1 MRKLF
6 ARVLSATTTLAL
18 LLFCEPAS
26 AAELTFVPSGETEAE
41 PYLLEK
47 PASIETGKRYPL
59 IVYLHGRGGD
69 HKAQW
74 RMKEFTQFRK
84 RTAERG
90 YFVLCPHLGTDHWMN
105 ARARRVLTELLDKTL
120 KSYPIDKTRVHMM
133 GMSMGG
139 GGSLIYTMYNKSRVR
154 SVCNIFG
161 VTDYS
166 QFLKDSPQYKPS
178 MSKALGGTPDT
189 IPDVYKAQSVMAHLD
204 TFQKLPILVLHGD
217 RDIVVPVHHS
227 RQFVKAMKTRGN
239 KVVYKE
245 VAGGRHLSSF
255 IQGFENQI
263 LDFFDATAAPR
274 SKKPQVD

>member
-1 MRKLF
+1 MQLTTDFPRRF
-6 ARVLSATTTLAL
+6 AAALIL
-18 LLFCEPAS
+18 LLSCVPAS
-26 AAELTFVPSGETEAE
+26 AEELSFVPKGETEAE

-47 PASIETGKRYPL
+47 PTTIEPGKRHPL

-69 HKAQW
+69 HKGQW
-74 RMKEFTQFRK
+74 RLKEFTQFRK
-84 RTAERG
+84 RAAERG

-120 KSYPIDKTRVHMM
+120 KSYPIDKARVHMM

-161 VTDYS
+161 VTDYT

-189 IPDVYKAQSVMAHLD
+189 IPDVYRAQSVMAHLD
-204 TFQKLPILVLHGD
+204 AFKKLPILVLHGD
-217 RDIVVPVHHS
+217 ADKVVPVHHS
-227 RQFVKAMKTRGN
+227 RQFVNAMKKRGGN
-239 KVVYKE
+239 VEYKE
-245 VAGGRHLSSF
+245 VPGGRHLSSF
-255 IQGFENQI
+255 IQGFEDQI
-263 LDFFDATAAPR
+263 LDFFDVADSTGSQKHP
-274 SKKPQVD
+274 VD